1 MIAQSKK
8 PMLICGGGVVSSRSH
23 KEFQEFARR
32 LDAPVA
38 ITLMGAGGIPG
49 RDPLS
54 TGMIGMH
61 GSKASNMA
69 CDGCDL
75 LIAVGCRFSDRVALK
90 PATFARQAKI
100 VQIDIDRAEINKNV
114 ETDHHIIG
122 NAKQVLE
129 LLNRKVPQ
137 YDHSEW
143 KQYVFSFPTET
154 AYEEDAAHLTPK
166 QILNTIARLC
176 PDDSIVATDVG
187 QHQMWAIQH
196 FRLTIPASCSPPVGL
211 GPWASAWGPPSAP
224 SWATPRRR

>member
-1 MIAQSKK
+1 
-8 PMLICGGGVVSSRSH
+8 
-23 KEFQEFARR
+23 
-32 LDAPVA
+32 
-38 ITLMGAGGIPG
+38 
-49 RDPLS
+49 
-54 TGMIGMH
+54 
-61 GSKASNMA
+61 MA

-187 QHQMWAIQH
+187 QHQMWPSSTSA
-196 FRLTIPASCSPPVGL
+196 LTIPASCSPPAGL
-211 GPWASAWGPPSAP
+211 GPWLRPGGRHRRQAGQ
-224 SWATPRRR
+224 PREDGDPHHRGRLLPDELQRAFHRGVLQSSHHHLYL